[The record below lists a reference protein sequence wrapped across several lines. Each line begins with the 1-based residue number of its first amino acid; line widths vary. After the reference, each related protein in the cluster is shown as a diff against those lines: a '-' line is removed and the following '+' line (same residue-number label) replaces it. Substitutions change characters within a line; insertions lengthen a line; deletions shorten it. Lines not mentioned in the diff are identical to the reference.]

1 MTTTTATAAPIAASP
16 FLRLTLLPDPPQIPD
31 MASQMPDLARA
42 VLILEDYYRSRT
54 DAVVM
59 GNCYLCRDAAAFRGS
74 PYPDCMVSFGM
85 PLPPDV
91 INAANGYTI
100 SELGKPPDF
109 VLEIASQSTGQR
121 DYTAKREIYAAYGV
135 PEYWRFDQTGGRFHN
150 AALAG
155 DRLTPGGAYTAIP
168 ISAMPDGTFGG
179 YSRSL
184 GLELR
189 WDSGRL
195 RFWNPS
201 AGEYLPDLSEAR
213 AQRDAVADQR
223 DAALAQRDAEIA
235 ARRAA
240 ADQRDAALAQ
250 RDAEIAAR
258 QDALAQRDAE
268 AAARQD
274 ALAQRDAEAAAR
286 QDAEARIRQL
296 EAQLALR
303 QTEN

>member
-1 MTTTTATAAPIAASP
+1 MTTTIAAPIAAPP
-16 FLRLTLLPDPPQIPD
+16 FLRLTVLPDPPQIPD

-42 VLILEDYYRSRT
+42 VLILEDYYRSRP

-74 PYPDCMVSFGM
+74 PYPDCMVSFNM
-85 PLPPDV
+85 PLPPAE

-109 VLEIASQSTGQR
+109 VLEIASQSTGRR
-121 DYTAKREIYAAYGV
+121 DYTAKREIYADYGV
-135 PEYWRFDQTGGRFHN
+135 PEYWRFDHTGGQFHN

-155 DRLTPGGAYTAIP
+155 DRLTPGGVYAAIP
-168 ISAMPDGTFGG
+168 IAALPNGNFGG
-179 YSRSL
+179 YSRAL

-189 WDSGRL
+189 WDAGRL

-201 AGEYLPDLSEAR
+201 TGEYLPDLSEAR

-235 ARRAA
+235 ARQVIA
-240 ADQRDAALAQ
+240 AQ

-258 QDALAQRDAE
+258 QTIAARLDAEAAARQSAIAQRDAE
-268 AAARQD
+268 AAARR
-274 ALAQRDAEAAAR
+274 AAE
-286 QDAEARIRQL
+286 ERIRQL
-296 EAQLALR
+296 EAQLSR
-303 QTEN
+303 QQHEN